1 MARTSQ
7 EPIPTTPQLRR
18 STSTQHRPRSSAVN
32 ATPRQGQK
40 TRPVLGEKLENFARP
55 IPQSR
60 GLKNAVKS
68 VPMSKRP
75 RPTDSPMRPNL
86 TRFIAKSPNATMRSP
101 PSSSPFRLNTGNA
114 PRPSAAIPSYGDD
127 SQLLDMTMGGG
138 MDAFETT
145 DESEDELGV
154 WSAGGAKHT
163 GMLTPANSQTLMAE
177 QSSPQT
183 LKRTRKSTVGRQR
196 TPVRLPSPPAS
207 QATQP
212 EGNPSGSR
220 IASTSYVRNRPS
232 PTPPRRVSTLSACV
246 LDDTFLQKLP
256 SPNPREKKKARSS
269 GGSTGSTSGKVVEVV
284 VPRRRT
290 TQEPREVSPQAPS
303 QSLSRSTKGK
313 GNSTGASLSHST
325 SRLPS
330 ATLSPSTTSKRRT
343 SGGSLKSSTS
353 STKTPAP
360 SRKKSI
366 PSTAPA
372 RRRQSKPPATASVKE
387 AAKRRAS
394 TGTALS
400 KSTIGKA
407 KSRRRKT
414 LTPELAQALSGILP
428 EPIHGSPGDDP
439 LLLKGEFRR
448 AKKWDGRVNGS
459 GERGSQ
465 GLGLEFEGDFG
476 SPVRKPEARQRTNSP
491 MPRPAAVSEP
501 PRNQSPEPEL
511 EPRIEGYNYNE
522 FGEIDLGQNDAYFDN
537 AGGWSD
543 DGSEAGD
550 DTFVHVKER
559 NSRDGEEERA
569 QDEEQEIPASPFI
582 RRPVSVGPELGEE
595 AEVRGLS
602 PAPLSDRVT
611 TEEGEHPKE
620 PIMEQH
626 REQEAETENVPD
638 DDGDITLE
646 AVQGEWDEEDSGETA
661 VRYTPERSPELP
673 NLRHLP
679 GTSMS
684 PMGEAPEW
692 LAAPSSR
699 ASSLAFSTSEVGSPI
714 KHRAVSATPAPI
726 SRQQTPSH
734 TPPGSPRR
742 LSPSPEPTP
751 TRRQSIL
758 LSTPTA
764 STPLPVHS
772 HDFATDI
779 SIEQPVEHVSAEASP
794 VLSVTSRQTARTPT
808 RSPSASVLQR
818 SFHALDF
825 TTSDLA
831 QLRESS
837 MMMSSPSMSVSSERT
852 ARMASR
858 SPLPLPSSS
867 ALRSSICAPVT
878 PLARM
883 AIEHKA
889 GEVDVGQSSAQSLA
903 VPIRSQCLTSVS
915 PVAADTPRKLGES
928 LTRSPFSLIKYRGE
942 VQSSPMVPF
951 SFTRELSE
959 TPTDFSDTK
968 HAEEDRKDDIVEQA
982 ERMVARLS
990 MPLSPRFDCAGLRE
1004 STPSVVVQEAS
1015 SPRETPVKELT
1026 HAAVENPNSSALE
1039 SLSPIMVSVSKRR
1052 TPSLS
1057 PAREKVSLRASS
1069 VMSSDQVTPAL
1080 GLLSPSS
1087 MSRSPHRG
1095 DISQRHETPGHE
1107 PSPTQTSLPTLRIPT
1122 PVREPASV
1130 RAATLVEKANP
1141 TRNRSSPSSSAVY
1154 AVGDDMSCSSTGRSP
1169 TPVQALRSPALLVT
1183 TPNIAEQIP
1192 LSLDGPTPKPMPR
1205 CSKGTPHPS
1214 ASFDMSSSH
1223 LDLSPSLKR
1232 SLSNKQSMLGSEG
1245 SPQRTLTPELEIY
1258 STHSSPR
1265 RSPRLSIHAR
1275 AASLPSVSS
1284 HWPAH
1289 PSLLVEDQGADV
1301 RVLEDQEAETV
1312 PDDLRSQSVTPT
1324 SGPEINEPR
1333 SLHPASEQSGQLGAV
1348 YEDEKLDSTEDEI
1361 ISNGDASSDEEMT
1374 EGESLL
1380 SNMTDKTAE
1389 AEAGAWDDSTS
1400 FDDQLPVISEE
1411 AQVAARKDAG
1421 GENSLSNDESE
1432 KGILEETESDT
1443 EQQICDE
1450 SVSGKAY
1457 PIDGEREEDGEEED
1471 SVGEEAEGKIVIS
1484 VVHRGIVKIEPE
1496 EDEEMVINDNPA
1508 QQRDAVLPVP
1518 PSSAK
1523 EHAGTPVPSTPT
1535 KPQQPQLTTTP
1546 QGSPG
1551 PTRAW
1556 QATGSMVAQTGE
1568 RPSSQGFASGP
1579 GPSTP
1584 AALSAWQAAAESPAS
1599 PLYPS
1604 LESLASPLAAGM
1616 SFVTSTPAQHQA
1628 LNLAVSLNTPVQT
1641 PALRVAA
1648 KNSSGEG
1655 ILALEKV
1662 FARRQVGQSKLS
1674 RQVLPSSSPSQADVD
1689 GIIETPLT
1697 DKTALQ
1703 EEGPSHLSGTDC
1715 DSSAEMEAS
1724 PKAKGDKANQSIRI
1738 KKPRESLYDELT
1750 AAAVAKGGEDADNSF
1765 NSIVEISSKDPQ
1777 AAARAAALLKMNHKY
1792 IEYGIL
1798 TSATEQA
1805 KEASFASSS
1814 SHRVDKRDLL
1824 YEAELDLVSQR
1835 RSRSRSRSCAP
1846 REWEETRGEREM
1858 SVMSF
1863 RTDDFPVPGGFVK
1876 TPMKRPRSPLPPSTL
1891 TRYHSN
1897 TAQVDASVA
1906 ARRSRSRSNKA
1917 WGVHDWKRLEKAF
1930 KLNKEAWLKERDVK
1944 ALPGGLISWARRSTF
1959 GQSTVVNEVKS
1970 WDAEGFVAEF
1980 LEGEGERAKREEW
1993 TPEQILLRVHA
2004 LESRSERS
2012 KNGNAS
2018 TSSLLDLQTPAKKS
2032 RVKRDSSVSIEVSSV
2047 DTPAPTSQAAAPST
2061 LKKMF
2066 GYVWGRGG
2074 SSTETTQ
2081 EKGKGLMK
2089 DFEAVKGKAKE
2100 DSQMK
2105 EIATTKTP
2113 VIPITS
2119 TSRVMPASIFIPRS
2133 TSTPALTTSASSI
2146 PNTSY
2151 NSSASYNS
2159 DSYSSSHGNSSG
2171 RLFPPLEPSLT
2182 QRTSA
2187 IAKLFPDGV
2196 SHIRPPPPKETQ
2208 PIKLPS
2214 SACGVKRSGSV
2225 KDMARALEESFEK
2238 QA

>member
-1 MARTSQ
+1 MVRTSQ

-18 STSTQHRPRSSAVN
+18 STSTQPRPRPSAVN

-40 TRPVLGEKLENFARP
+40 TRPVLGERLENFAHP

-60 GLKNAVKS
+60 GLKNAVKI

-101 PSSSPFRLNTGNA
+101 SSSSSFRLNTGNA
-114 PRPSAAIPSYGDD
+114 PRPSAVIPSYGDD

-154 WSAGGAKHT
+154 WSAGGGKHT

-183 LKRTRKSTVGRQR
+183 LKKTSKSTVGRQR
-196 TPVRLPSPPAS
+196 TPVHLPSPPAS
-207 QATQP
+207 QATQA

-220 IASTSYVRNRPS
+220 IASTSHVRTRPS

-246 LDDTFLQKLP
+246 LDDTCLQRLP

-269 GGSTGSTSGKVVEVV
+269 GGSTGSTSSKVVEVV

-313 GNSTGASLSHST
+313 GRPAGASLSQST

-330 ATLSPSTTSKRRT
+330 ATLSQSTTSKRRT

-353 STKTPAP
+353 STRTPAP

-372 RRRQSKPPATASVKE
+372 HRRQSKPPATASFKE

-400 KSTIGKA
+400 ESTIGKA

-439 LLLKGEFRR
+439 LLLKGELRR

-476 SPVRKPEARQRTNSP
+476 SPVRKPEARQRTNSL

-501 PRNQSPEPEL
+501 PRDQSPEPEL

-522 FGEIDLGQNDAYFDN
+522 FGEIDLGQNDAYLDN

-543 DGSEAGD
+543 DGSETGD

-559 NSRDGEEERA
+559 NSRDGVEERA
-569 QDEEQEIPASPFI
+569 QDEEEEIPASPFI
-582 RRPVSVGPELGEE
+582 RRPV
-595 AEVRGLS
+595 
-602 PAPLSDRVT
+602 DRVT

-620 PIMEQH
+620 PIMEQ
-626 REQEAETENVPD
+626 EAEAENVPD

-646 AVQGEWDEEDSGETA
+646 AVQGEWDEGDSGETA
-661 VRYTPERSPELP
+661 VRYTLERSPELP
-673 NLRHLP
+673 DLRHLP

-699 ASSLAFSTSEVGSPI
+699 ASSPAFSTSEVGSPI
-714 KHRAVSATPAPI
+714 KHRAASATPVPI
-726 SRQQTPSH
+726 SRRQTPSH
-734 TPPGSPRR
+734 TPPGSPRS

-764 STPLPVHS
+764 STSLPVHS

-779 SIEQPVEHVSAEASP
+779 SIKRPEEHVSAEASP

-808 RSPSASVLQR
+808 QSPSASVLQR

-883 AIEHKA
+883 AIEPKA

-915 PVAADTPRKLGES
+915 PGAADTPRKLGKS
-928 LTRSPFSLIKYRGE
+928 LARLPFSLIKYRGE

-951 SFTRELSE
+951 SFTREPSE
-959 TPTDFSDTK
+959 TPTNFSDTK
-968 HAEEDRKDDIVEQA
+968 PAEEDRKDDIVEQA

-1015 SPRETPVKELT
+1015 SPRETPAKEST
-1026 HAAVENPNSSALE
+1026 HAAVETPNSSAVE
-1039 SLSPIMVSVSKRR
+1039 SLSPIMVPVSKRR

-1057 PAREKVSLRASS
+1057 PGREKVPPRASS
-1069 VMSSDQVTPAL
+1069 VMSSDQIAPAL
-1080 GLLSPSS
+1080 GSLSPSS

-1095 DISQRHETPGHE
+1095 ENSQRNETPVHE
-1107 PSPTQTSLPTLRIPT
+1107 PSPTQTSLTTLRSPT
-1122 PVREPASV
+1122 PVREPSSA
-1130 RAATLVEKANP
+1130 RAATPVEKANP
-1141 TRNRSSPSSSAVY
+1141 TRNRSSPSTSAVY
-1154 AVGDDMSCSSTGRSP
+1154 AMGDSTLCSPAGRSP
-1169 TPVQALRSPALLVT
+1169 TPAQALRSPTLHIT

-1205 CSKGTPHPS
+1205 CSNGTPHPS

-1232 SLSNKQSMLGSEG
+1232 PLSNKQSMLGSEG
-1245 SPQRTLTPELEIY
+1245 SPQRTLTPELESY

-1265 RSPRLSIHAR
+1265 RSPRLSIQAR

-1284 HWPAH
+1284 NWPAH

-1312 PDDLRSQSVTPT
+1312 PDDLGSQSVTPT

-1333 SLHPASEQSGQLGAV
+1333 ALRPASEQSGQLGAV
-1348 YEDEKLDSTEDEI
+1348 YEDEKLDSTEDGI
-1361 ISNGDASSDEEMT
+1361 ISNGDATSDEEMI

-1380 SNMTDKTAE
+1380 SNITDKTAE
-1389 AEAGAWDDSTS
+1389 AEAGAWDDSTT

-1411 AQVAARKDAG
+1411 TQVAARRDAD
-1421 GENSLSNDESE
+1421 GENSLSDDESE

-1443 EQQICDE
+1443 EQEICDE
-1450 SVSGKAY
+1450 SVSGEASS
-1457 PIDGEREEDGEEED
+1457 IDGEREEDGEEEGN
-1471 SVGEEAEGKIVIS
+1471 VGEEAEGKIVIS

-1496 EDEEMVINDNPA
+1496 EDEEMIIYDNPA

-1518 PSSAK
+1518 PSPAK
-1523 EHAGTPVPSTPT
+1523 EHAGTPAPSTPT
-1535 KPQQPQLTTTP
+1535 KPQQSQLTTTP

-1556 QATGSMVAQTGE
+1556 QATTGSMVAPTGE

-1584 AALSAWQAAAESPAS
+1584 AALSARQAAAESPAS

-1628 LNLAVSLNTPVQT
+1628 PNLTVSLNTPVRT

-1648 KNSSGEG
+1648 KNNSGEG
-1655 ILALEKV
+1655 ILALERV
-1662 FARRQVGQSKLS
+1662 FARKQVGQSKLS

-1689 GIIETPLT
+1689 GIIEAPLT
-1697 DKTALQ
+1697 EKTALQ

-1724 PKAKGDKANQSIRI
+1724 PKAKGDKADQSIRI

-1750 AAAVAKGGEDADNSF
+1750 AAAAAKGGEDADNSF

-1835 RSRSRSRSCAP
+1835 RSRSRSTSCAP
-1846 REWEETRGEREM
+1846 SLAREWEETRGEREM

-1906 ARRSRSRSNKA
+1906 ARRSRSKSSKA

-1930 KLNKEAWLKERDVK
+1930 QLNKEAWLKEREVK

-1993 TPEQILLRVHA
+1993 NPEQILLRVHA

-2032 RVKRDSSVSIEVSSV
+2032 RVERDSSVSIEVSSV

-2081 EKGKGLMK
+2081 EKSRGLMK
-2089 DFEAVKGKAKE
+2089 DFEAVKGKAKD

-2105 EIATTKTP
+2105 EIVTTKTP
-2113 VIPITS
+2113 VIPSTS
-2119 TSRVMPASIFIPRS
+2119 ASRVMPASIFIPRS

-2187 IAKLFPDGV
+2187 IAKLFPDGAP
-2196 SHIRPPPPKETQ
+2196 HIRPPPPKETQ

-2214 SACGVKRSGSV
+2214 SAYGVKRSGSV

>member
-1 MARTSQ
+1 MVRTSQ

-18 STSTQHRPRSSAVN
+18 STSTQPRPRPSAVN

-86 TRFIAKSPNATMRSP
+86 TRFIAKSPTATMRSP
-101 PSSSPFRLNTGNA
+101 PSSSPFHLNTGNA
-114 PRPSAAIPSYGDD
+114 PRPSAIIPSYGDD

-154 WSAGGAKHT
+154 WRAGGAKHT

-196 TPVRLPSPPAS
+196 TPVRLPSPPVS
-207 QATQP
+207 QATQA
-212 EGNPSGSR
+212 EGNSSGSR
-220 IASTSYVRNRPS
+220 IAFTSHVRNRPS

-256 SPNPREKKKARSS
+256 SPNPRGKKKARSS
-269 GGSTGSTSGKVVEVV
+269 GGSTGSTSGKVVEVI

-303 QSLSRSTKGK
+303 QSLPRSTKGK
-313 GNSTGASLSHST
+313 GRSAGASLSQST

-330 ATLSPSTTSKRRT
+330 ATLSQSTTSKRRT

-400 KSTIGKA
+400 KSTIGNP

-448 AKKWDGRVNGS
+448 AKKWDRRVNGS

-501 PRNQSPEPEL
+501 PRDQSPEPEL

-550 DTFVHVKER
+550 DTFVHLKER

-582 RRPVSVGPELGEE
+582 RRPVS
-595 AEVRGLS
+595 
-602 PAPLSDRVT
+602 
-611 TEEGEHPKE
+611 E

-626 REQEAETENVPD
+626 REQEAEAENVPD
-638 DDGDITLE
+638 DDGDITFE

-673 NLRHLP
+673 DLRHLP

-684 PMGEAPEW
+684 PMGEASEW

-699 ASSLAFSTSEVGSPI
+699 AFSTSEVGSPI
-714 KHRAVSATPAPI
+714 KHRTASATPVPI
-726 SRQQTPSH
+726 SRRQTPSH

-751 TRRQSIL
+751 TRRQSIP

-764 STPLPVHS
+764 STSLPVHS

-779 SIEQPVEHVSAEASP
+779 SIEQPEEHVSAEASP

-808 RSPSASVLQR
+808 QSPSASVLQR

-858 SPLPLPSSS
+858 SPLPLMSSS

-883 AIEHKA
+883 AIEPKA

-903 VPIRSQCLTSVS
+903 VPIGSQCLTSVS
-915 PVAADTPRKLGES
+915 LGAADTPRKLGES

-968 HAEEDRKDDIVEQA
+968 PAEEDRKDDIVEQA

-1015 SPRETPVKELT
+1015 SPRETPTKELT
-1026 HAAVENPNSSALE
+1026 HAAVENTNSSALE

-1057 PAREKVSLRASS
+1057 PARERVPLRASS
-1069 VMSSDQVTPAL
+1069 VMSSGQVTPAL

-1095 DISQRHETPGHE
+1095 EISQRNETPGHE

-1122 PVREPASV
+1122 PVREPSSA
-1130 RAATLVEKANP
+1130 RAATPVEKANP
-1141 TRNRSSPSSSAVY
+1141 TRNRSSPSPSAVY
-1154 AVGDDMSCSSTGRSP
+1154 AVGNNMSCSPTGRSP
-1169 TPVQALRSPALLVT
+1169 TPAQALRSPTLHVT

-1205 CSKGTPHPS
+1205 CSNGTPHPS

-1232 SLSNKQSMLGSEG
+1232 PLSNKQSMLGSEG
-1245 SPQRTLTPELEIY
+1245 SPQRTLTPELESY

-1289 PSLLVEDQGADV
+1289 PSLLVEDQGAAV

-1312 PDDLRSQSVTPT
+1312 PDDLGSQSVTPT

-1333 SLHPASEQSGQLGAV
+1333 SLHPASEHSAQLGAV
-1348 YEDEKLDSTEDEI
+1348 YEDEKLDWTEDEI

-1374 EGESLL
+1374 EGESVL

-1400 FDDQLPVISEE
+1400 FDDQLPIISKE
-1411 AQVAARKDAG
+1411 AQVAARKDAD
-1421 GENSLSNDESE
+1421 GEKSISDDESE

-1443 EQQICDE
+1443 EQEICDE
-1450 SVSGKAY
+1450 SVSGEAY

-1484 VVHRGIVKIEPE
+1484 VVHRGIAKIEPE

-1518 PSSAK
+1518 PSPAK
-1523 EHAGTPVPSTPT
+1523 EHAETPAPSTPT
-1535 KPQQPQLTTTP
+1535 RPQQSQLTTTP

-1556 QATGSMVAQTGE
+1556 QATTGSMVAQTGE
-1568 RPSSQGFASGP
+1568 RPSSQGFTSGP

-1584 AALSAWQAAAESPAS
+1584 AALSAWQAAADSPAS

-1604 LESLASPLAAGM
+1604 LENLASPLAAGM

-1628 LNLAVSLNTPVQT
+1628 PNLTVSLNTPVQT

-1648 KNSSGEG
+1648 KNNSGEG

-1689 GIIETPLT
+1689 GIIEAPLT
-1697 DKTALQ
+1697 EKTALQ

-1724 PKAKGDKANQSIRI
+1724 PKAKGDKADQSIRI

-1835 RSRSRSRSCAP
+1835 RSRSRSTSCAP
-1846 REWEETRGEREM
+1846 SLAREWEGTRGEREM

-1897 TAQVDASVA
+1897 TVQADASVA
-1906 ARRSRSRSNKA
+1906 ARRSRSKSSKA

-1930 KLNKEAWLKERDVK
+1930 ELNKEAWLKEREVK

-1993 TPEQILLRVHA
+1993 NPEQILLRVHA

-2012 KNGNAS
+2012 KNGNVS

-2032 RVKRDSSVSIEVSSV
+2032 RVERDSSVSIEVSSV
-2047 DTPAPTSQAAAPST
+2047 DTPASTSQAAAPST

-2105 EIATTKTP
+2105 VIATTKTP
-2113 VIPITS
+2113 VIPTTS
-2119 TSRVMPASIFIPRS
+2119 ASRVPASIFIPRS

-2187 IAKLFPDGV
+2187 IAKLFPDGA